1 MIFDSGAQAEHLPT
15 ANIESVLPLR
25 QIILASFLRNTIK
38 MLLKNGH
45 TSTVYYILREH
56 VIYVCHGKNGPTKQA
71 NIEAHIENMIVE
83 LLRVL
88 ALHCVSKHLTEPRQQ
103 LLEVTVA

>member
-1 MIFDSGAQAEHLPT
+1 M
-15 ANIESVLPLR
+15 PLR
-25 QIILASFLRNTIK
+25 QVILASFLRNTIK

-45 TSTVYYILREH
+45 TSIVYYYILREH
-56 VIYVCHGKNGPTKQA
+56 VIYVCHGKNGLTKQA
-71 NIEAHIENMIVE
+71 NIEAHIEDMIVE

-88 ALHCVSKHLTEPRQQ
+88 ALHCVSKHLTEPWQQ